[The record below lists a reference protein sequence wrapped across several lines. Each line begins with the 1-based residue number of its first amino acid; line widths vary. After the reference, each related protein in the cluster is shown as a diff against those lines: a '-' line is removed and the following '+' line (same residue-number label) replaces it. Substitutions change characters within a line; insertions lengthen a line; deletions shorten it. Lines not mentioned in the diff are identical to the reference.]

1 MNQEQEQ
8 QWGGE
13 EGAGR
18 GATSALNHC
27 NLQELV
33 LARRLHN
40 TYTHTHTHA
49 HTHTHTHTHRNN
61 PHARIRMA
69 FLHHL
74 GISLYLGLCLTLIHK
89 T

>member
-40 TYTHTHTHA
+40 TYTHTHTR
-49 HTHTHTHTHRNN
+49 THTHTHTHIHTETIHT
-61 PHARIRMA
+61 PA
-69 FLHHL
+69 FAWPSCT
-74 GISLYLGLCLTLIHK
+74 ISAYRYILVCVSP
-89 T
+89 

>member
-40 TYTHTHTHA
+40 THTHTHI
-49 HTHTHTHTHRNN
+49 HTETIHT
-61 PHARIRMA
+61 PA
-69 FLHHL
+69 FAWPSCT
-74 GISLYLGLCLTLIHK
+74 ISAYRYIWVFVSP
-89 T
+89 